1 MLFGRMRAD
10 TVKRWV
16 LALVLFVAPAA
27 SYAGWVGLSRWRTHA
42 YARDAVSA
50 LTYCLMGPAAAEEG
64 DPEAV
69 ARQLRGVAIGGDLSR
84 DASWPG
90 RCEAYLR
97 SSERALAHLHGRAT
111 AACEGTCCAGD
122 GRCAAIDALRG
133 ELGRVRGYL
142 AIGEKLAFDA
152 DAFVRHASGLG
163 LLSGASEGAPEP
175 PLAPVML
182 DHRRMRPLYEGD
194 YLRLLTDPAGD
205 SSLSLL
211 FYEQDRQYGLCH
223 IAFGEGVAARA
234 GCRALPESIPVGMA
248 GELLASETGAPASMY
263 AQGKESGG
271 KESGGKESGRWV
283 QALYDVK
290 SGAELSRVADRP
302 VGGFVWET
310 GTVAH
315 LAAGPPLT
323 LNRVR
328 GGVAEAPVELAI
340 EGDVSSGPR
349 LIWDEVVWAEE
360 TVEGRHRV
368 MARRALDGEEPLG
381 EPVYIGLT
389 PPLGQPPSMELCR
402 TDELLALL
410 VGANDKKGG
419 IDAALLFRDAAGWRA
434 PTEVKLGTTRFGFT
448 CRGDTATLS
457 WIVGVEE
464 LPDLSFLGEVDT
476 EASLPVGGRYAVHRL
491 RCAGGHCKHDQATLP
506 LRRHSKTSR
515 YVAGDAGD
523 AMIVLWRSVLGDVRL
538 KFGTLEA
545 LADAPERAVFDDVEH
560 DGFGWDLEGDPIIG
574 RSGSVLV
581 LLSRQLD
588 AKLESSTYGF
598 VIDPGGAVSP
608 MQVADGAL

>member
-10 TVKRWV
+10 RAKKWGLG
-16 LALVLFVAPAA
+16 LALFIAPAA
-27 SYAGWVGLSRWRTHA
+27 IYTGWMGLSRWRA
-42 YARDAVSA
+42 KAFARDAVSA
-50 LTYCLMGPAAAEEG
+50 LSYCLMGPVALDDA
-64 DPEAV
+64 DPEAA

-84 DASWPG
+84 DGAWPG
-90 RCEAYLR
+90 RCEGYLR
-97 SSERALAHLHGRAT
+97 SSERALTHLYARAA
-111 AACEGTCCAGD
+111 AACEGSCCQDDVRCLAILELQQEV
-122 GRCAAIDALRG
+122 GRARD
-133 ELGRVRGYL
+133 YL
-142 AIGEKLAFDA
+142 AIGEKSAFDA
-152 DAFVRHASGLG
+152 DAFVRHATELQ

-175 PLAPVML
+175 PEPPTML

-205 SSLSLL
+205 NSLSLL

-223 IAFGEGVAARA
+223 IALGEGVAARA
-234 GCRALPESIPVGMA
+234 GCSALPDSIPVGMA
-248 GELLASETGAPASMY
+248 GELLASESGAPASMY
-263 AQGKESGG
+263 AQGKAGG
-271 KESGGKESGRWV
+271 GWV

-302 VGGFVWET
+302 VGGFVWES

-328 GGVAEAPVELAI
+328 HGVAEEPVPLAI
-340 EGDVSSGPR
+340 GGDVSSGPR
-349 LIWDEVVWAEE
+349 LIWDEIVWAEPAPE
-360 TVEGRHRV
+360 RRHRV
-368 MARRALDGEEPLG
+368 MARRALDGDEPLG
-381 EPVYIGLT
+381 ERVDIGLT
-389 PPLGQPPSMELCR
+389 PPLTQPPSIELCR
-402 TDELLALL
+402 TDEVLALL
-410 VGANDKKGG
+410 VGANDNKGG
-419 IDAALLFRDAAGWRA
+419 IDAALLFRDAAGWKT
-434 PTEVKLGTTRFGFT
+434 PTEVRLDTMRFGFT

-476 EASLPVGGRYAVHRL
+476 EASLPVGGRYSVHRL
-491 RCAGGHCKHDQATLP
+491 RCADGHCKHDQTMLP
-506 LRRHSKTSR
+506 LRRFSKSSR

-538 KFGTLEA
+538 KFGALEA

-581 LLSRQLD
+581 LLSRQID
-588 AKLESSTYGF
+588 TKLESSTYGF

-608 MQVADGAL
+608 MEVATGAL